1 MANAVFDE
9 LQRVSHAAIVEN
21 ERLGEVLA
29 WTEERQD
36 AWAVPVGR

>member
-21 ERLGEVLA
+21 ERLKRIADWSESKG
-29 WTEERQD
+29 
-36 AWAVPVGR
+36 VG